1 MEYSGKNEVTFRR
14 VDASMEGLTEDGAE
28 KNEETRAALE
38 ALAAGEGLE
47 IEGFYE
53 LTL

>member
-1 MEYSGKNEVTFRR
+1 MAWR
-14 VDASMEGLTEDGAE
+14 AE
-28 KNEETRAALE
+28 IDKRTALE

-47 IEGFYE
+47 VEGFYE